1 MSAPALEVT
10 NIGRRFGGLVA
21 LRDVS
26 FTVHDG
32 EVIGLIGPNG
42 AGKSTLFEIV
52 SGNLPPST
60 GTVRYF
66 GEDCTH
72 MPVHQRRR
80 AGLCRTFQKVRLF
93 ASMTVRENIAVA
105 ARQSLPHDQNWREA
119 VAQVLER
126 LRLTAQA
133 ERMPSEITLADRK
146 KVEIG
151 RAIVGHCRVL
161 LLDESLSGLTHD
173 EAQELIGEIMML
185 NRTNH
190 HRDRGRACSDGAGGD
205 GEAAGRAA
213 QRHRHRGRHAVADCA
228 RCAGDRGVSR
238 YAAERVQMTA
248 LTIADLSVSYGDM
261 VAVRDV
267 SFSLQAGEVFVLLGA
282 NGAGKTSI
290 LRCISGLVPARTGSI
305 ASNDRPLGRLA
316 PHQIAHAGISHVP
329 EGRRIFPNL
338 TVDENLTVSFI
349 RRRDDRNTVLAA
361 VYALFPRLAER
372 RHQFGGTL
380 SGGEQQMLAIGRALM
395 NSPTLLM
402 LDEPSLGLSPVLA
415 DLVFERLAAINAQ
428 GTTILLVEQNATCL
442 ELATHGVIL
451 QNGQVLLSGDRAA
464 LQDLDFVRRA
474 YLGV

>member
-1 MSAPALEVT
+1 
-10 NIGRRFGGLVA
+10 
-21 LRDVS
+21 
-26 FTVHDG
+26 
-32 EVIGLIGPNG
+32 
-42 AGKSTLFEIV
+42 
-52 SGNLPPST
+52 
-60 GTVRYF
+60 
-66 GEDCTH
+66 
-72 MPVHQRRR
+72 
-80 AGLCRTFQKVRLF
+80 
-93 ASMTVRENIAVA
+93 
-105 ARQSLPHDQNWREA
+105 
-119 VAQVLER
+119 
-126 LRLTAQA
+126 
-133 ERMPSEITLADRK
+133 
-146 KVEIG
+146 
-151 RAIVGHCRVL
+151 
-161 LLDESLSGLTHD
+161 
-173 EAQELIGEIMML
+173 
-185 NRTNH
+185 
-190 HRDRGRACSDGAGGD
+190 
-205 GEAAGRAA
+205 
-213 QRHRHRGRHAVADCA
+213 
-228 RCAGDRGVSR
+228 
-238 YAAERVQMTA
+238 MTA

-261 VAVRDV
+261 VAVRNV

-316 PHQIAHAGISHVP
+316 PNRIAHAGISHVP

-372 RHQFGGTL
+372 RRQFGGTL

-451 QNGQVLLSGDRAA
+451 QNGQVLLSGDRTA
-464 LQDLDFVRRA
+464 LQDSDFVRRA